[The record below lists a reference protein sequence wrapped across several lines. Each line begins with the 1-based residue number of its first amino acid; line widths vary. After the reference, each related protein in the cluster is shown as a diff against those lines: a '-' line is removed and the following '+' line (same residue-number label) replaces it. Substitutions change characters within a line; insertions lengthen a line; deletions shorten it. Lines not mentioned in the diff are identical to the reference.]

1 MRALLQMRC
10 WGHFDA
16 SNVGDELVWEASFRI
31 QAIDAKPWV
40 HHTLKAMQSLQ
51 KQKSKQGVS
60 AFGRLLWA
68 TATTWLYD
76 CVKLWWYNGRTF
88 NLNFLHHK
96 PNCETLQFSSN
107 LEMRDWCST
116 LQITLMYLH
125 ILILNLHSFQTP
137 KNFSSTADL
146 DTICLP
152 HNCLCLNRIIRQTN
166 NYPFEKTSCTWIW
179 LNCTPQHHNCCWQQV
194 FPVFLPTLNQMLGDR
209 QRNEKKLK
217 SEKERKK
224 I

>member
-1 MRALLQMRC
+1 MHKLLQMHC

-16 SNVGDELVWEASFRI
+16 SDVGGELVWEASFRI
-31 QAIDAKPWV
+31 WAIDAKPWV
-40 HHTLKAMQSLQ
+40 YHTLKVMQSLQ
-51 KQKSKQGVS
+51 KQKSKQVS

-68 TATTWLYD
+68 TATTWL
-76 CVKLWWYNGRTF
+76 CQVVAVQWKNHF
-88 NLNFLHHK
+88 NLNFLHH
-96 PNCETLQFSSN
+96 NQIVETLQFSSN

-125 ILILNLHSFQTP
+125 ILILNFHSFQTP
-137 KNFSSTADL
+137 KKFSSTADL

-166 NYPFEKTSCTWIW
+166 NYPFAKTSCTWIW
-179 LNCTPQHHNCCWQQV
+179 LNCIPQHHNCCWQQV
-194 FPVFLPTLNQMLGDR
+194 FPVFLPTLIQMLGDR
-209 QRNEKKLK
+209 QRNKTKVK
-217 SEKERKK
+217 SEKEWKK